1 MHQICILCIR
11 GMPHPVHQTHTY
23 ASETHLCIRD
33 TPYASEMHLM
43 HQRHIYK
50 PMHQRHTYASE
61 THLMHQRCTLCIR
74 DTSYASEAHRMH
86 HSQLLSIS
94 CDFPNRENPQQKP
107 MKFPIRVHCIG
118 SQNTPTLASTQSRR
132 ALACQHPR
140 WPCYNSLKSF
150 RT

>member
-1 MHQICILCIR
+1 MHLSHRRDTLCIR
-11 GMPHPVHQTHTY
+11 CIRYASY
-23 ASETHLCIRD
+23 ASEACHTLCIRH
-33 TPYASEMHLM
+33 T
-43 HQRHIYK
+43 

-94 CDFPNRENPQQKP
+94 CDFPNREIPQQKP
-107 MKFPIRVHCIG
+107 IKFPIRVHCIG